1 MKKIFISASLL
12 ILIFIAGCK
21 NNTANSTANN
31 DNNNSSLTPGGV
43 YVEDYKNWLNSIQ
56 TTDFDKKID
65 GDSLILTPKTTIDEN
80 AALNS
85 IKTSLKALAQDKI
98 IIDIAIDQLTWD
110 SALSTLQYKIIKVKV
125 RFADGYIIGE
135 DLAQII
141 PNNEF
146 KIQVMI
152 KNTTDQIAVIGA
164 GSSSNQPVE
173 VYIENILHDE
183 LFIIQK
189 GTYIIESPIKASPLT
204 VVAPDTWN
212 IPGIENIIKNGN
224 VWYNSQ
230 LSQNCDITLDAAVT
244 KLITDSAS
252 IAKGSS
258 QLYKTTL
265 TVNYKESV
273 TGETKQKVL
282 DLYLKLIK

>member
-110 SALSTLQYKIIKVKV
+110 SALSARV
-125 RFADGYIIGE
+125 
-135 DLAQII
+135 
-141 PNNEF
+141 P
-146 KIQVMI
+146 
-152 KNTTDQIAVIGA
+152 
-164 GSSSNQPVE
+164 
-173 VYIENILHDE
+173 NILH
-183 LFIIQK
+183 L
-189 GTYIIESPIKASPLT
+189 S
-204 VVAPDTWN
+204 
-212 IPGIENIIKNGN
+212 IP
-224 VWYNSQ
+224 
-230 LSQNCDITLDAAVT
+230 
-244 KLITDSAS
+244 
-252 IAKGSS
+252 
-258 QLYKTTL
+258 
-265 TVNYKESV
+265 
-273 TGETKQKVL
+273 
-282 DLYLKLIK
+282 